1 MESELVKGHSGILK
15 VTLDGKE
22 VFNNK
27 NECSSLPGNE
37 FILEK
42 IEKSMS

>member
-1 MESELVKGHSGILK
+1 VKGHGGILK

-27 NECSSLPGNE
+27 NECRNLPGNE
-37 FILEK
+37 YILER
-42 IEKSMS
+42 IEKAVS